1 MKKMIFSLAVILMLA
16 SCGSTPETTTVD
28 SVQVAVDTTEV
39 IADSAQL
46 DEAAGATE
54 SAHEIPVK

>member
-1 MKKMIFSLAVILMLA
+1 MKKTIFSLVVILMLA
-16 SCGSTPETTTVD
+16 SCGSTPETTTID

-39 IADSAQL
+39 VADSTQL

>member
-1 MKKMIFSLAVILMLA
+1 MKKTILFLTVILMLA
-16 SCGSTPETTTVD
+16 SCGSAPETTTVD
-28 SVQVAVDTTEV
+28 SIQAPVDTTEV
-39 IADSAQL
+39 FFDSTQL

>member
-16 SCGSTPETTTVD
+16 SCGSTPEITTVD

-39 IADSAQL
+39 VVDSAQL